1 MPGYGLVRGPEVI
14 GRAWT
19 HRLTLT
25 GDVIDAE
32 RALSIGLVQEV
43 CPEESLVED
52 ALALAARIAEH
63 PPDALRTAKRFINR
77 HAPAGLAESIE
88 ATALLMSSPEQ
99 RQRSRVFV
107 SR

>member
-1 MPGYGLVRGPEVI
+1 VI

-25 GDVIDAE
+25 GDTIDAE
-32 RALSIGLVQEV
+32 KALAIGLVQEV
-43 CPEESLVED
+43 SKPDTLVED
-52 ALALAARIAEH
+52 ALALAARIAQH

-77 HAPAGLAESIE
+77 HAPQGLTESIE

-99 RQRSRVFV
+99 QQRSREFV